1 MGNEPARITSLRLPR
16 GPGFGNLSAP
26 ARSGVMSQSDAQT
39 LKRQLTAFAQFT
51 SRSLGESD
59 LGSLMTDACVRAR
72 SGLNVT
78 HAKLLEYLPERD
90 RLLLRAGVGWKPGYV
105 GQYEVSPDLD
115 TPIGHAFG
123 LSEPVPITDYTAD
136 HMFHY
141 PSILKDHGC
150 VASLNV
156 PVRTDSGV
164 FGVLEVDHIS
174 ARTFSAEDIYF
185 LTALGNTIAQAI
197 ELRRALSAMEKAV
210 EEKQLL
216 VREMN
221 HRIKNNLS
229 LVAAMLALQA
239 RRFSDEAVR
248 FELSNAVSRIHN
260 LALVHD
266 RLQLFSSNVREVD
279 AACHFRD
286 LGEML
291 RSLLPPGVTLVTNCS
306 GSIPGDSLESLTLI
320 TNELVTNAAKYAFS
334 GRGNGTVEIGYRE
347 EGAAWRLWVSD
358 DGTGLPPDY
367 SEGKSHPLVRNLFRS
382 SPRG

>member
-1 MGNEPARITSLRLPR
+1 MAS
-16 GPGFGNLSAP
+16 
-26 ARSGVMSQSDAQT
+26 SDIQD

-51 SRSLGESD
+51 SRSLAESD
-59 LGSLMTDACVRAR
+59 IQSLMTDACVRAR

-90 RLLLRAGVGWKPGYV
+90 RLLLRAGIGWKPGYV
-105 GQYEVSPDLD
+105 GQHEAPPDLD

-123 LSEPVPITDYTAD
+123 LSEPVPISDYTTEQSYQ
-136 HMFHY
+136 Y
-141 PSILKDHGC
+141 PPILKDHGC

-156 PVRTDSGV
+156 PVRTDSGM
-164 FGVLEVDHIS
+164 FGVLEVDHTTPRS
-174 ARTFSAEDIYF
+174 FSADDIYF
-185 LTALGNTIAQAI
+185 LTGLGNTIAQAI
-197 ELRRALSAMEKAV
+197 ELRRALGGMEKAV

-216 VREMN
+216 IREMN
-221 HRIKNNLS
+221 HRIKNNLG
-229 LVAAMLALQA
+229 LVAAMLSLQA

-248 FELSNAVSRIHN
+248 SELVNAVSRIHN

-279 AACHFRD
+279 AASHFRD

-306 GSIPGDSLESLTLI
+306 GCIAGDSLESLTLI

-334 GRGNGTVEIGYRE
+334 GRATGTVEIGYRE

-358 DGTGLPPDY
+358 DGAGLPPNY
-367 SEGKSHPLVRNLFRS
+367 NGEESKSFGTQLVSILAGRLNAHTAIHTASGTRIEVFS
-382 SPRG
+382 GSKK

>member
-1 MGNEPARITSLRLPR
+1 MA
-16 GPGFGNLSAP
+16 
-26 ARSGVMSQSDAQT
+26 QSEIQS

-59 LGSLMTDACVRAR
+59 IASLMMDACVRAR

-105 GQYEVSPDLD
+105 GQYEVPPDLD

-123 LSEPVPITDYTAD
+123 LSEPVPIADYTTEQVYR
-136 HMFHY
+136 Y
-141 PSILKDHGC
+141 PPILEDHGC

-156 PVRTDSGV
+156 PVRTDSGM
-164 FGVLEVDHIS
+164 FGVLEIDHTS
-174 ARTFSAEDIYF
+174 TWSFSANDIYF
-185 LTALGNTIAQAI
+185 LTGLGNTIAQAI
-197 ELRRALSAMEKAV
+197 ELRRALGAMEKAV

-221 HRIKNNLS
+221 HRIKNNLG
-229 LVAAMLALQA
+229 LVAAMLSLQA
-239 RRFSDEAVR
+239 RRFSDEDVR
-248 FELSNAVSRIHN
+248 SELVNAVSRIHN

-279 AACHFRD
+279 AASHFKD

-291 RSLLPPGVTLVTNCS
+291 RSLLPSGVTLLTNCS
-306 GSIPGDSLESLTLI
+306 GSIAGDNLEALTLI
-320 TNELVTNAAKYAFS
+320 TNELVTNAAKYAFA
-334 GRGNGTVEIGYRE
+334 GRASGTVEIGYRE

-358 DGTGLPPDY
+358 DGAGLPPDY
-367 SEGKSHPLVRNLFRS
+367 NEEERQSFGTQLVSILAGRLNANTSVQS
-382 SPRG
+382 SSGTKIEVFSGANK